1 MSHPS
6 KLFRGS
12 AGGGTWVCEIGLAL
26 AACAWLGCGA
36 GNETVAQTNR
46 TFYANEFV
54 AGVDVALFEKRLPP
68 LDAPQV
74 ENAGPYLGYEVL
86 GGLLHISRP
95 AHWKI
100 RAASA
105 APGGRYIVYL
115 SPKQYLFG
123 VYERSDPPGAS
134 WSEVL
139 AKYEAEL
146 KTAGAKV
153 VGTAVPFATG
163 DAQGRAYVLERMV
176 PGARTP
182 FTNVSREIVLR
193 NDKRVVLMQVVY
205 SGDVLPDLTPELMHV
220 FRTLRLR

>member
-1 MSHPS
+1 MTLRS
-6 KLFRGS
+6 LLGLILGAS
-12 AGGGTWVCEIGLAL
+12 AF
-26 AACAWLGCGA
+26 LGCGA
-36 GNETVAQTNR
+36 GNEVVAVQNR

-54 AGVDVALFEKRLPP
+54 AGVDVALFEKRLPE

-74 ENAGPYLGYEVL
+74 ESAGPYLGYEIL
-86 GGLLHISRP
+86 GGNTHISRP
-95 AHWKI
+95 ANWKI

-105 APGGRYIVYL
+105 SPSGRYIVYL
-115 SPKQYLFG
+115 SPKQYLFAI
-123 VYERSDPPGAS
+123 YEQSDPPGAS

-139 AKYEAEL
+139 QRYEKDA
-146 KTAGAKV
+146 TTNGAKI

-182 FTNVSREIVLR
+182 FMNVSREIVLR

-205 SGDVLPDLTPELMHV
+205 AGDVLPELTPELLHV
-220 FRTLRLR
+220 FKTLRLR